1 MEKAKNIMLAVL
13 TVLLACSFFYNVHL
27 LNAGRM
33 SYRDTV
39 RTVLIDTIPYY
50 RPVPKDS
57 TVVRYI
63 TEVLPVVP
71 DSCDNSGENIPDTC
85 GNEGFFVSD
94 SVKVSIPITSK
105 MYEDSTYR
113 AYVSG
118 YRANLDSIFIFP
130 KREAIMITK
139 QEKCKCWGIGVQ
151 VGCGFTLD
159 AKPQFSPYIGV
170 GVSYNLFN
178 F

>member
-27 LNAGRM
+27 LNNGKM
-33 SYRDTV
+33 LYRDTV
-39 RTVLIDTIPYY
+39 RTIWIDTIPYY
-50 RPVPKDS
+50 QPVPKDC
-57 TVVRYI
+57 TIIKYI
-63 TEVLPVVP
+63 TDVLPTVSDTCNNRDNHIP
-71 DSCDNSGENIPDTC
+71 DSCNH
-85 GNEGFFVSD
+85 EGIFVSD

-139 QEKCKCWGIGVQ
+139 QEKCKRWGIGVQ